1 MRDAA
6 PQGTY
11 KVQALDRAFAVLDL
25 LGESDTP
32 LGLAQVAASLQL
44 HKSTAHR
51 FLMVLERHRMVERT
65 ASGKF
70 RLGLRLFD
78 LGNRAIEQYDLRD
91 RAQPHL
97 RRLVAET
104 EETAHLCILEG
115 AHVIY
120 IDKIE
125 PARSVRMITRIG
137 ASNPVHCTSV
147 GKAML
152 AFLPEERFAD
162 VLRRIRFERFT
173 HRTISTAEALRAE
186 IEKTR
191 RRGYAVDDEEL
202 EEGLRCIAVPVLD
215 AQRLPVAAVSV
226 SGPSF
231 RVTAQKLP
239 SIANHLLQ
247 VRAGNL
253 GGYGLRFQRPRQSR
267 PLVGLGSRRSG
278 RRWRRRPLDLVLF
291 HRVRV
296 RFFLRPRSSARV
308 AMNLYTQDD
317 RDEKQAAQG
326 AFLSAVGLVSRLVQ

>member
-1 MRDAA
+1 MRETA

-25 LGESDTP
+25 LGESETP
-32 LGLAQVAASLQL
+32 QGLAQVATSLRL

-51 FLMVLERHRMVERT
+51 FLMVLEKHRMVERT
-65 ASGKF
+65 AGGKF

-78 LGNRAIEQYDLRD
+78 LGNRAIEQYDLRE

-97 RRLVAET
+97 RRLVTET

-115 AHVIY
+115 SHVIY

-137 ASNPVHCTSV
+137 VSNPVHCTSV

-152 AFLPEERFAD
+152 AFLPEERFTD
-162 VLRRIRFERFT
+162 ILSRLRFERYT
-173 HRTISTAEALRAE
+173 SRTISTAEALRAE

-191 RRGYAVDDEEL
+191 RRGYAVDDEEF

-239 SIANHLLQ
+239 SIATHLLQ
-247 VRAGNL
+247 CVRGISVDMGFIP
-253 GGYGLRFQRPRQSR
+253 GG
-267 PLVGLGSRRSG
+267 
-278 RRWRRRPLDLVLF
+278 
-291 HRVRV
+291 RVNRTV
-296 RFFLRPRSSARV
+296 
-308 AMNLYTQDD
+308 
-317 RDEKQAAQG
+317 
-326 AFLSAVGLVSRLVQ
+326 

>member
-25 LGESDTP
+25 LGESETP
-32 LGLAQVAASLQL
+32 LGLAQVASSLQL

-51 FLMVLERHRMVERT
+51 FLMVLSVT
-65 ASGKF
+65 AWWSARANGKF

-78 LGNRAIEQYDLRD
+78 FGNRAIEQYDLRD

-104 EETAHLCILEG
+104 EETAHLCILE
-115 AHVIY
+115 AARVIY

-137 ASNPVHCTSV
+137 SSNPVHCTSV
-147 GKAML
+147 GKAIL
-152 AFLPEERFAD
+152 AFLPEERINEIM
-162 VLRRIRFERFT
+162 RRTRFERFT
-173 HRTISTAEALRAE
+173 QRTIVTAEALRME
-186 IEKTR
+186 MEKTR

-202 EEGLRCIAVPVLD
+202 EEGLRCIAVPLLD
-215 AQRLPVAAVSV
+215 AQRQPVAAVSV

-247 VRAGNL
+247 CVRGISMDMGFTSANRGN
-253 GGYGLRFQRPRQSR
+253 
-267 PLVGLGSRRSG
+267 
-278 RRWRRRPLDLVLF
+278 
-291 HRVRV
+291 
-296 RFFLRPRSSARV
+296 RV
-308 AMNLYTQDD
+308 AWT
-317 RDEKQAAQG
+317 A
-326 AFLSAVGLVSRLVQ
+326 

>member
-1 MRDAA
+1 MRDVA
-6 PQGTY
+6 PLGTY

-25 LGESDTP
+25 LSESDTA
-32 LGLAQVAASLQL
+32 LGLAQVASSLQL

-65 ASGKF
+65 SAGKF

-97 RRLVAET
+97 RRLVNET
-104 EETAHLCILEG
+104 EETAHLCILE
-115 AHVIY
+115 AARVIY

-147 GKAML
+147 GKAIL
-152 AFLPEERFAD
+152 AFLPEDRVAD
-162 VLRRIRFERFT
+162 VIKRTRFERFT
-173 HRTISTAEALRAE
+173 HRTIATPEAFRAE

-202 EEGLRCIAVPVLD
+202 EEGLRCIAVPLLD
-215 AQRLPVAAVSV
+215 AQRQPVAAVSV

-239 SIANHLLQ
+239 AIANQLLQ
-247 VRAGNL
+247 CVRGISVDM
-253 GGYGLRFQRPRQSR
+253 GYIPTG
-267 PLVGLGSRRSG
+267 RSN
-278 RRWRRRPLDLVLF
+278 
-291 HRVRV
+291 
-296 RFFLRPRSSARV
+296 RV
-308 AMNLYTQDD
+308 AW
-317 RDEKQAAQG
+317 
-326 AFLSAVGLVSRLVQ
+326 SA

>member
-1 MRDAA
+1 MRDTA

-25 LGESDTP
+25 LAESDIP
-32 LGLAQVAASLQL
+32 LGLAQVASSLQL

-65 ASGKF
+65 TNGKF

-78 LGNRAIEQYDLRD
+78 FGNRAIEQYDLRE

-104 EETAHLCILEG
+104 EETAHLCILEA

-147 GKAML
+147 GKAIL
-152 AFLPEERFAD
+152 AFLPEERIAD
-162 VLRRIRFERFT
+162 ILRRTRFERFT
-173 HRTISTAEALRAE
+173 NRTIATPEALRVE

-215 AQRLPVAAVSV
+215 AQRFPVAAVSV

-239 SIANHLLQ
+239 SIANQLLQ
-247 VRAGNL
+247 CVRGISMDMGFVSA
-253 GGYGLRFQRPRQSR
+253 SR
-267 PLVGLGSRRSG
+267 SR
-278 RRWRRRPLDLVLF
+278 
-291 HRVRV
+291 
-296 RFFLRPRSSARV
+296 
-308 AMNLYTQDD
+308 
-317 RDEKQAAQG
+317 AA
-326 AFLSAVGLVSRLVQ
+326 LSA

>member
-32 LGLAQVAASLQL
+32 LGLAQVASSLQL

-78 LGNRAIEQYDLRD
+78 LGNRSIEQYDLRD

-97 RRLVAET
+97 RHLVAET
-104 EETAHLCILEG
+104 EETAHLCILE
-115 AHVIY
+115 AARVIY

-147 GKAML
+147 GKAIL
-152 AFLPEERFAD
+152 AFLPEDRVND
-162 VLRRIRFERFT
+162 VIRRTRFERLT
-173 HRTISTAEALRAE
+173 HRTIATPEALRAE
-186 IEKTR
+186 LEKTH

-202 EEGLRCIAVPVLD
+202 EEGLRCIAVPLLD
-215 AQRLPVAAVSV
+215 AQRQPVAAVSI

-239 SIANHLLQ
+239 AIANHLLHC
-247 VRAGNL
+247 VRGISADM
-253 GGYGLRFQRPRQSR
+253 GYTP
-267 PLVGLGSRRSG
+267 SG
-278 RRWRRRPLDLVLF
+278 RTNRATW
-291 HRVRV
+291 
-296 RFFLRPRSSARV
+296 SS
-308 AMNLYTQDD
+308 
-317 RDEKQAAQG
+317 
-326 AFLSAVGLVSRLVQ
+326 

>member
-1 MRDAA
+1 
-6 PQGTY
+6 
-11 KVQALDRAFAVLDL
+11 
-25 LGESDTP
+25 
-32 LGLAQVAASLQL
+32 
-44 HKSTAHR
+44 
-51 FLMVLERHRMVERT
+51 MVERT
-65 ASGKF
+65 AGGKF

-78 LGNRAIEQYDLRD
+78 LGNRAIEQYDLRE

-97 RRLVAET
+97 KRLVAET

-137 ASNPVHCTSV
+137 ASNPVHCTAV

-152 AFLPEERFAD
+152 AFLPEERITD
-162 VLRRIRFERFT
+162 ILSRLRFEPYT
-173 HRTISTAEALRAE
+173 SHTISTVEALRVE

-191 RRGYAVDDEEL
+191 RRGYAVDDEEF

-239 SIANHLLQ
+239 TIANQLLQ
-247 VRAGNL
+247 CVRGISVDM
-253 GGYGLRFQRPRQSR
+253 GFVP
-267 PLVGLGSRRSG
+267 SG
-278 RRWRRRPLDLVLF
+278 RGTR
-291 HRVRV
+291 
-296 RFFLRPRSSARV
+296 
-308 AMNLYTQDD
+308 
-317 RDEKQAAQG
+317 
-326 AFLSAVGLVSRLVQ
+326 AVWPV

>member
-1 MRDAA
+1 MREAT

-25 LGESDTP
+25 LGESETP
-32 LGLAQVAASLQL
+32 LGLAQVALSLQL

-51 FLMVLERHRMVERT
+51 FLMVLEKHRMVERT
-65 ASGKF
+65 VGGKF

-78 LGNRAIEQYDLRD
+78 LGNRAIEQYDLRE

-97 RRLVAET
+97 RRLVVET

-152 AFLPEERFAD
+152 AFLPEERLTD
-162 VLRRIRFERFT
+162 ILGRLRFERYT
-173 HRTISTAEALRAE
+173 NHTLSTVEALRAE

-191 RRGYAVDDEEL
+191 RRGYAVDDEEF

-247 VRAGNL
+247 CVRGISVDM
-253 GGYGLRFQRPRQSR
+253 GFIP
-267 PLVGLGSRRSG
+267 SG
-278 RRWRRRPLDLVLF
+278 RSNR
-291 HRVRV
+291 
-296 RFFLRPRSSARV
+296 
-308 AMNLYTQDD
+308 
-317 RDEKQAAQG
+317 
-326 AFLSAVGLVSRLVQ
+326 AVWPE

>member
-1 MRDAA
+1 MRDSA
-6 PQGTY
+6 PTGTY

-32 LGLAQVAASLQL
+32 LGLAQVASALQL

-51 FLMVLERHRMVERT
+51 FLMVLERHHMVERT
-65 ASGKF
+65 SSGKF

-78 LGNRAIEQYDLRD
+78 FGNKAIEQYDLRD

-104 EETAHLCILEG
+104 EETAHLCILEQSR
-115 AHVIY
+115 VIY

-147 GKAML
+147 GKAIL
-152 AFLPEERFAD
+152 AFLPEERIAD
-162 VLRRIRFERFT
+162 VIKRTRFERFT
-173 HRTISTAEALRAE
+173 HRTIASAEALRAE
-186 IEKTR
+186 IEKTK

-202 EEGLRCIAVPVLD
+202 EDGLRCIAVPVLD
-215 AQRLPVAAVSV
+215 AQRQPVAAVSI

-247 VRAGNL
+247 CVRGISADMGFVSNA
-253 GGYGLRFQRPRQSR
+253 RASR
-267 PLVGLGSRRSG
+267 VQA
-278 RRWRRRPLDLVLF
+278 W
-291 HRVRV
+291 
-296 RFFLRPRSSARV
+296 SA
-308 AMNLYTQDD
+308 
-317 RDEKQAAQG
+317 
-326 AFLSAVGLVSRLVQ
+326 

>member
-25 LGESDTP
+25 LGESETP

-65 ASGKF
+65 VNGKF

-78 LGNRAIEQYDLRD
+78 FGNRAIEQYDLRD

-104 EETAHLCILEG
+104 EETAHLALLE
-115 AHVIY
+115 AARVIY

-125 PARSVRMITRIG
+125 PSRSVRMITRIG

-147 GKAML
+147 GKAIL
-152 AFLPEERFAD
+152 AFLPPERATEILKR
-162 VLRRIRFERFT
+162 VRFERMT
-173 HRTISTAEALRAE
+173 TRTIATPEALRAE
-186 IEKTR
+186 LEKTR

-239 SIANHLLQ
+239 AIANHLLQ
-247 VRAGNL
+247 CVRGISMDMGYVPAGR
-253 GGYGLRFQRPRQSR
+253 GARAAI
-267 PLVGLGSRRSG
+267 
-278 RRWRRRPLDLVLF
+278 
-291 HRVRV
+291 
-296 RFFLRPRSSARV
+296 SA
-308 AMNLYTQDD
+308 
-317 RDEKQAAQG
+317 
-326 AFLSAVGLVSRLVQ
+326 

>member
-1 MRDAA
+1 MRDSTQ
-6 PQGTY
+6 QGTY

-32 LGLAQVAASLQL
+32 LGLAQVASSLQL

-65 ASGKF
+65 AGGKF

-78 LGNRAIEQYDLRD
+78 LGNRAIDQYDLRD

-115 AHVIY
+115 THVIY

-137 ASNPVHCTSV
+137 ASNPVYCTSV
-147 GKAML
+147 GKAIL
-152 AFLPEERFAD
+152 AFLPEERVTD
-162 VLRRIRFERFT
+162 ILRRTRFERFT
-173 HRTISTAEALRAE
+173 HRTIATAEALRVE

-231 RVTAQKLP
+231 RVTSQKLP
-239 SIANHLLQ
+239 EIANHLLQ
-247 VRAGNL
+247 CVRGISADMG
-253 GGYGLRFQRPRQSR
+253 F
-267 PLVGLGSRRSG
+267 V
-278 RRWRRRPLDLVLF
+278 
-291 HRVRV
+291 
-296 RFFLRPRSSARV
+296 SSARV
-308 AMNLYTQDD
+308 NRAV
-317 RDEKQAAQG
+317 
-326 AFLSAVGLVSRLVQ
+326 FSA

>member
-6 PQGTY
+6 PHGTY

-25 LGESDTP
+25 LGESETP
-32 LGLAQVAASLQL
+32 LGLAQVASALQL

-51 FLMVLERHRMVERT
+51 FLMVLERHHMVERT
-65 ASGKF
+65 VSGKF

-78 LGNRAIEQYDLRD
+78 FGNRAIEQYDLRD

-104 EETAHLCILEG
+104 EETAHLCILEQ
-115 AHVIY
+115 ARVIY

-152 AFLPEERFAD
+152 AFLPEDRAAEII
-162 VLRRIRFERFT
+162 RRTRFERFT
-173 HRTISTAEALRAE
+173 NRTIATADALKTE

-215 AQRLPVAAVSV
+215 GQRQPVAAVSV

-247 VRAGNL
+247 CVRGISTDMGFISVN
-253 GGYGLRFQRPRQSR
+253 RNSR
-267 PLVGLGSRRSG
+267 TATA
-278 RRWRRRPLDLVLF
+278 W
-291 HRVRV
+291 
-296 RFFLRPRSSARV
+296 SA
-308 AMNLYTQDD
+308 
-317 RDEKQAAQG
+317 
-326 AFLSAVGLVSRLVQ
+326 